1 MTKVIGVRVDDKLY
15 QKIIEDGRPA
25 TEILRHALN
34 QYYSEPSQE
43 NKSNV
48 TLTGVNKEIF
58 ENKYQQLT
66 RLIDKHLEAKND
78 NND

>member
-25 TEILRHALN
+25 TEILRQALN
-34 QYYSEPSQE
+34 EYYSEPSQK
-43 NKSNV
+43 NSTIA

-58 ENKYQQLT
+58 EDRYQQLT
-66 RLIDKHLEAKND
+66 KLIDKHLGG
-78 NND
+78 